1 MERDLGESLNHL
13 YFIIRRKKMKYLPDA
28 IMVIGT
34 LISMWILNFEKIA
47 IEGAITGLVLGLYI
61 GWRKYHDIKR
71 RNDD

>member
-1 MERDLGESLNHL
+1 
-13 YFIIRRKKMKYLPDA
+13 MKYLPDA
-28 IMVIGT
+28 IMVIGM